1 MPYIVND
8 GQQVD
13 DGTKSYGPGSFL
25 PGSKGDLADMEEV
38 GVVSWRDA
46 GAKPAKVEKAD
57 EAAKVPKPRRVRKP
71 RVRRKAAV
79 KAEAPKPEVKVAEG
93 HLNQLLPNVSVGTAK
108 NKPSK
113 S

>member
-25 PGSKGDLADMEEV
+25 PGSKGDLADMEEI

-46 GAKPAKVEKAD
+46 GAKGEAGEGKA
-57 EAAKVPKPRRVRKP
+57 PSRR
-71 RVRRKAAV
+71 RVRRKRAAKPKDV
-79 KAEAPKPEVKVAEG
+79 TKAAAKPAAPKPAEKVAEW
-93 HLNQLLPNVSVGTAK
+93 AK
-108 NKPSK
+108 PEAKTPPEGGEGDA
-113 S
+113 